1 MKEKAEGAKETVQ
14 QSAEGA
20 KESAKE
26 TGSNVA
32 ERGRGKM
39 PFQYSNLDSS
49 LNFRFLKEGVESMKE
64 SSEKPEGHHESRGIL
79 GTLRDMLTPEFAET
93 PKGKLPLI
101 FIL

>member
-26 TGSNVA
+26 TGSNVT

-39 PFQYSNLDSS
+39 LFQ
-49 LNFRFLKEGVESMKE
+49 
-64 SSEKPEGHHESRGIL
+64 
-79 GTLRDMLTPEFAET
+79 
-93 PKGKLPLI
+93 
-101 FIL
+101 